1 MKNKREIMEKKGS
14 NIMRIMDLAEIITG
28 VLLAIPFIL
37 LIPTFISNSTSAD
50 TFYILFGILSFIFPT
65 MLLFLTI
72 GILTLKFRKV
82 RGKLV
87 LLLIFMLTIKGF
99 ISYRILHSDI
109 DELLVGELI
118 FEVIV
123 SLGLIVYFTRPKIKD
138 QLK

>member
-1 MKNKREIMEKKGS
+1 
-14 NIMRIMDLAEIITG
+14 MRIMDLAEIITG
-28 VLLAIPFIL
+28 VLLTIPFIL

-50 TFYILFGILSFIFPT
+50 TFYILFGIVSFIFPT

>member
-1 MKNKREIMEKKGS
+1 MEKKGS

-28 VLLAIPFIL
+28 VLLTIPFIL

-50 TFYILFGILSFIFPT
+50 TFYILFGIVSFIFPT